1 MSLQQPHQAPTRNRR
16 RTSIALLAVT
26 VIGAVVGSGAVG
38 LAGSAAADP
47 TPSIS
52 QVRAQVADLQH
63 QAEVATE
70 TYNGTRVRLASASV
84 MAQATAT
91 RLRQQAHNVQVAR
104 LALGKLAVETYKAG
118 RLQTLSLLLDDNAG
132 VALAADQLRTT
143 LTDRQAQGV
152 AHLAAEQTQLAH
164 DQAVAAAQQQQ
175 LTTSASQLD
184 ALKAQ
189 INAKLAAAQ
198 ALLSRLDGTQR
209 AALLRVSQSLD
220 RQALTALGVQ
230 VPSSGSLTCAQVGI
244 EAPNA
249 RAQTAISFA
258 CAQLGKRYVWG
269 GDGPDVFDCSGLTM
283 RAWGAAGVSLPHFA
297 ADQAQQGTRVSIEAL
312 QPGDL
317 IFFEGSFS
325 HEGMYLGK
333 GLMIHAPH
341 SGDVVRIAPARLSS
355 VTAAVHL

>member
-1 MSLQQPHQAPTRNRR
+1 MRDGRR
-16 RTSIALLAVT
+16 PRLAVLAMALT
-26 VIGAVVGSGAVG
+26 GAAVASGMIG

-52 QVRAQVADLQH
+52 QVQKQVAELQH

-70 TYNGTRVRLASASV
+70 TYNGTRVRLSSANV

-91 RLRQQAHNVQVAR
+91 RLQQQAHNVQVAR

-118 RLQTLSLLLDDNAG
+118 TLQTLSLLLDDNAG
-132 VALAADQLRTT
+132 AALAADELRTS

-152 AHLAAEQTQLAH
+152 ARLAAEQTQLTH
-164 DQAVAAAQQQQ
+164 DQAVAAAQQQE
-175 LTTSASQLD
+175 LTAAASQLS
-184 ALKAQ
+184 ALKTQ

-230 VPSSGSLTCAQVGI
+230 VPASGGLTCAQVGI

-249 RAQTAISFA
+249 RAQTAIHFA

-325 HEGMYLGK
+325 HEGMYIGK

-341 SGDVVRIAPARLSS
+341 TGDVVRIAPARLSA